1 MSATASALTQERD
14 GRHARWDDHRE
25 QRRRL
30 IIDAAIEVVEES
42 PPGSGLRLQD
52 VAARVG
58 LVRTVV
64 QRHFGGQ
71 AGLLR
76 EVQADA
82 LRRAFGH
89 IAVPVRPEDSMIAF
103 LTRVV
108 RATIE
113 WVGGNL
119 ALHALIE
126 LEVGDGEPSEL
137 SRVIAAYADHLAGI
151 GTRAAEALGVTLTA
165 TQVDELRMLFIGFV
179 AQVRG
184 TVTVWSIE
192 RPQRLSASRLGELL
206 PAWITSQLGDQLA
219 AYGVALDLD
228 APLGLA
234 TVHPFDPGAGRAGVE

>member
-1 MSATASALTQERD
+1 MSAVAQERD

-42 PPGSGLRLQD
+42 PPGTGLRLQD

-71 AGLLR
+71 IGLLR
-76 EVQADA
+76 EAQVEV

-89 IAVPVRPEDSMIAF
+89 IAVPLGAEDSLSTF
-103 LTRVV
+103 LGRVV
-108 RATIE
+108 GATIE
-113 WVGGNL
+113 WVDGNL

-126 LEVGDGEPSEL
+126 QEVGDGEPSEL
-137 SRVIAAYADHLAGI
+137 ARVLAAYADHLAGI
-151 GTRAAEALGVTLTA
+151 AAEAARVGGVELEPR
-165 TQVDELRMLFIGFV
+165 QVDELRLMFLGVV

-184 TVTVWSIE
+184 TVTAWSLD
-192 RPQRLSASRLGELL
+192 RPRKLDADRLCELVSS
-206 PAWITSQLGDQLA
+206 WITSQVGGQLA
-219 AYGVALDLD
+219 AYGVPLDMK
-228 APLGLA
+228 APLGLL
-234 TVHPFDPGAGRAGVE
+234 TVHPFDPSAVRSTVE